1 MIKTNL
7 LNRQLRR
14 LFSIDS
20 PESLDNLLTALS
32 DNSPNVENHDVIRR
46 LHSRFGDF
54 LQQVDEAYLY
64 ANRDLELRSRSLEL
78 SSQELSL
85 VNNRLA
91 KEVDAQRRAI
101 NALKTMAVN
110 LSARMGVVHN
120 ADDGTLESVTQLL
133 TTVVDS
139 HEQMSE
145 VLRIS
150 EERFQLAVATTG
162 IGLWDWDL
170 ITSKIYYGEQWY
182 ALLGYKPHEIEANLD
197 SWRNLIYADD
207 AEHFERGLLAVLQ
220 DQVLVFDIKIRMR
233 HSLGHYIW
241 MKINGQ
247 IVSRQTNNV
256 PARILGTMMDISERK
271 AVEDAIL
278 HAKEAAEANSR
289 AKSDFLANVS
299 HEIRT
304 PMNGIIGMTKLCLD
318 TKLTEEQHEYLQM
331 VSSSAMALL
340 TLINDVL
347 DFSKIEAGKVVL
359 DPVDFNVRKVIR
371 DTLRPLALRAQEKGL
386 ELICDIDHSVPISLV
401 GDGGRLRQVLI
412 NLLGNAIKF
421 TEQGEVTLTIRANQL
436 IKKDNQ
442 QYQLSVSVSDTGI
455 GIEKDM
461 LSKIFESFAQGD
473 TSITRRYGGTGLG
486 LSISVNLVQ
495 LMGGKL
501 EVESTLHQGSRFFF
515 DLPMSLGHE
524 QETSPVTPEFLQGLP
539 VLVVDDNPT
548 NRRLMHDMLH
558 IFGMEP
564 MVVQDARTAMM
575 KLIDQ
580 ALVDHPFQLVL
591 LDAQMPDCDG
601 FSLAQD
607 IVKNKK
613 LGNPCVIM
621 LSSLADPPDSATL
634 REMGIAD
641 FLPKPI
647 DQSELF
653 DCILN
658 TLGSHQCSEHRPT
671 TSERHTQQNNSAP
684 IKKRIREYPS
694 ADTTHVNKHLP
705 PVSQHLSILLAEDN
719 TINQRLAMRLLSQ
732 MGHTVTLAQDGL
744 EALNAVT
751 RQHYDLILMD
761 IQMPV
766 MGGITATEKIRAW
779 SKQNAKPHQRIVA
792 MTAHAM
798 QGDKERFMASG
809 MDGYVSKP
817 ILVED
822 LSGEIERVIDLYPL
836 TTHADNNKTV
846 ISMTDST
853 TIPKQCFD
861 YEEALAH
868 MAGDPSFVFELAE
881 IFILES
887 PDRMKQLR
895 QAISDHHAENIYL
908 IAHKLKGEA
917 ANFGRPHVEHL
928 AEILCH
934 RGREKDLNHIET
946 LFAELEQAVA
956 DFIADLKYRVIDKH
970 HVIKGTPP

>member
-14 LFSIDS
+14 LFSIDGS
-20 PESLDNLLTALS
+20 ESLDNLLTALS
-32 DNSPNVENHDVIRR
+32 DNPPKDENYDLIRR

-85 VNNRLA
+85 VNTRLA

-170 ITSKIYYGEQWY
+170 VTSKVYYGEQWY

-197 SWRNLIYADD
+197 SWRNLIYTDD
-207 AEHFERGLLAVLQ
+207 AEHFEQGLLAVMQ
-220 DQVLVFDIKIRMR
+220 EHVVVFDIKIRMR

-241 MKINGQ
+241 MKVNGQ
-247 IVSRQTNNV
+247 IVSRQANGH
-256 PARILGTMMDISERK
+256 PSRILGTMMDISERK

-318 TKLTEEQHEYLQM
+318 TKLTEEQYEYLQM

-421 TEQGEVTLTIRANQL
+421 TEQGEVTLTIRAKPLSQ
-436 IKKDNQ
+436 KDNQ
-442 QYQLSVSVSDTGI
+442 FYQLSVSVSDTGI
-455 GIEKDM
+455 GIEQDM
-461 LSKIFESFAQGD
+461 LSKIFDSFAQGD
-473 TSITRRYGGTGLG
+473 SSITRRYGGTGLG

-515 DLPMSLGHE
+515 NLPMALGHE
-524 QETSPVTPEFLQGLP
+524 QETSPVTPEFLQGLA

-564 MVVQDARTAMM
+564 VVVQDARTAMM
-575 KLIDQ
+575 KLMDQ
-580 ALVDHPFQLVL
+580 ALEDHPFQLVL

-658 TLGSHQCSEHRPT
+658 TLGSHQCSEHRPSGERQIKQHNPAPLTKRLREHSIRAT
-671 TSERHTQQNNSAP
+671 T
-684 IKKRIREYPS
+684 
-694 ADTTHVNKHLP
+694 DVNKHVP
-705 PVSQHLSILLAEDN
+705 SVSHHLNILLAEDN
-719 TINQRLAMRLLSQ
+719 TINQRLAMRLLTQ
-732 MGHTVTLAQDGL
+732 MGHTVALAQDGL
-744 EALNAVT
+744 EALNAVA

-817 ILVED
+817 IMVED
-822 LSGEIERVIDLYPL
+822 LAAEIERVIDLYPL
-836 TTHADNNKTV
+836 EISPTIDNNKTV
-846 ISMTDST
+846 ISMTDSPA
-853 TIPKQCFD
+853 IPKQCFN
-861 YEEALAH
+861 YEEALAQ

-895 QAISDHHAENIYL
+895 EAIHNHNAENIYL

-917 ANFGRPHVEHL
+917 ANFGRPRVEDL
-928 AEILCH
+928 AETLCNQ
-934 RGREKDLNHIET
+934 GREKNLNRIDE

-956 DFIADLKYRVIDKH
+956 EFIADLKYRVIDNH
-970 HVIKGTPP
+970 ISD

>member
-14 LFSIDS
+14 LFAIDDK
-20 PESLDNLLTALS
+20 ESLEQLLTSLADEQQQS
-32 DNSPNVENHDVIRR
+32 TNNDAIRR
-46 LHSRFGDF
+46 LHQRFGDF
-54 LQQVDEAYLY
+54 LQQIDEAYLY

-78 SSQELSL
+78 SSQELIS
-85 VNNRLA
+85 VNKRLA
-91 KEVDAQRRAI
+91 NEVDAQSRVI

-110 LSARMGVVHN
+110 LSAQMGVVHN

-162 IGLWDWDL
+162 IGLWDWDVAKS
-170 ITSKIYYGEQWY
+170 TVYYGEQWY
-182 ALLGYKPHEIEANLD
+182 ALLGYRHFDMAAHLD
-197 SWRNLIYADD
+197 SWRKLIHSDD
-207 AEHFERGLLAVLQ
+207 SDRFEKGLLAVLQ
-220 DQVLVFDIKIRMR
+220 GHASVFDVEIRMLHR
-233 HSLGHYIW
+233 DGHPIW
-241 MKINGQ
+241 MKVHGQ
-247 IVSRQTNNV
+247 IVSKFSNGDA
-256 PARILGTMMDISERK
+256 ARILGTMMDISERK
-271 AVEDAIL
+271 AVEAAIL
-278 HAKEAAEANSR
+278 AAKEAAEASSR
-289 AKSDFLANVS
+289 AKTDFLANVS

-318 TKLTEEQHEYLQM
+318 TSLTEEQQEYLQM

-359 DPVDFNVRKVIR
+359 DPIDFNIRKIIR

-386 ELICDIDHSVPISLV
+386 ELICDIDNSVPSSLV
-401 GDGGRLRQVLI
+401 GDSGRLRQILI

-421 TEQGEVTLTIRANQL
+421 TEQGEINLQIRATPFNNNQ
-436 IKKDNQ
+436 N
-442 QYQLSVSVSDTGI
+442 YHLSISVSDTGI
-455 GIEKDM
+455 GIEPNM
-461 LSKIFESFAQGD
+461 LDKIFESFAQGD
-473 TSITRRYGGTGLG
+473 SSITRRYGGTGLG

-501 EVESTLHQGSRFFF
+501 EVESTLHEGSRFFF
-515 DLPMSLGHE
+515 KLPMALGCE
-524 QETSPVTPEFLQGLP
+524 RETSPVTPDFLQGLP

-564 MVVQDARTAMM
+564 MVVHDARTAMI
-575 KLIDQ
+575 KLVDQ
-580 ALVDHPFQLVL
+580 ALEDRPFQLVL

-607 IVKNKK
+607 ILQNKK

-634 REMGIAD
+634 RQMGIAD
-641 FLPKPI
+641 FLPKPL

-653 DCILN
+653 NCILN
-658 TLGSHQCSEHRPT
+658 TLGSHKNIEPKKQNDIYASSQPSEKKQKNIDSDKLDAT
-671 TSERHTQQNNSAP
+671 AP
-684 IKKRIREYPS
+684 KVKPITVTAQS
-694 ADTTHVNKHLP
+694 LD
-705 PVSQHLSILLAEDN
+705 ILLAEDN
-719 TINQRLAMRLLSQ
+719 TINQRLAMRLLTK
-732 MGHTVTLAQDGL
+732 MGHTVTLAHDGL
-744 EALNAVT
+744 EALNFAISH
-751 RQHYDLILMD
+751 HYDLILMD

-779 SKQNAKPHQRIVA
+779 STQHQKPHQAIIA

-798 QGDKERFMASG
+798 HGDKERFIASG

-817 ILVED
+817 IMVDD
-822 LSGEIERVIDLYPL
+822 LSAEISRVIALYPIK
-836 TTHADNNKTV
+836 N
-846 ISMTDST
+846 IDSLEPMIKSS
-853 TIPKQCFD
+853 IPIVCFN

-868 MAGDPSFVFELAE
+868 MGGDPSFVLELAE

-887 PDRMKQLR
+887 PEQIQQLKQ
-895 QAISDHHAENIYL
+895 AVVEKNAENIYL

-917 ANFGRPHVEHL
+917 ANFGRPRIEDL
-928 AEILCH
+928 AEILCNH
-934 RGREKDLNHIET
+934 GREKNLQQIDE

-956 DFIADLKYRVIDKH
+956 DFIADLQYRVIDNH
-970 HVIKGTPP
+970 ISD